1 MRVFSASVAN
11 FKQRRRQSVHW
22 NEENH
27 HDWPESSQLSRKS
40 LEKTFKNRTIIV
52 ALMQQLLRAD
62 LWAYIIMGDAQIK
75 IFFQTVL
82 EFWGIFQ
89 VWLQITSGSEYYV
102 NSFAESQSAS
112 TVANILRSA
121 KIYEKFVQQFY
132 QYSSEKYLLLPAF
145 HMLKNWALLCSVLKI
160 WLLSN
165 FVQNDPII

>member
-1 MRVFSASVAN
+1 MFPRSVAN
-11 FKQRRRQSVHW
+11 FKQRRRQFVHW

-62 LWAYIIMGDAQIK
+62 LWGYNIMDDAEIK

-112 TVANILRSA
+112 TVANILRSTKKLRKVLTA
-121 KIYEKFVQQFY
+121 ILSILLSKVLPVFNMIKNYVDFIQQFY
-132 QYSSEKYLLLPAF
+132 QYSSEKY
-145 HMLKNWALLCSVLKI
+145 
-160 WLLSN
+160 
-165 FVQNDPII
+165 